1 MNELEPDALRS
12 LPRWVKAYLAAR
24 VARRAIDTVDA
35 RHVPTGFEEVLG
47 TLEILERA
55 VETGIELEQTNRG
68 FTAARQYADTHG
80 GNSSTAAHVQAAL
93 AVDDAFA
100 LVTNEARLGR
110 GGIVPPEDFQ
120 IRKLLFARGCALRA
134 SAPAGVADA
143 LSLAFASDVER
154 VRDAIASGSPWTD
167 TRPVARDFLAQYCEF
182 DTAASLDG
190 RSLIELSPLITD
202 ELIRRLSRSP
212 KLLHDL
218 APRAFEELIARV
230 FETFGFTVEL
240 TAQVRDGGRDVIAVR
255 HSPTRLKYLIE
266 CKRYSPANRVGIE
279 IVQRLHGVV
288 AGDSATAGIVA
299 TTSMFTG
306 PALEFLK
313 RPSVEYRLSGE
324 DFDGLRAWLAA
335 WERVQR
341 VKAVMSAGF
350 TLTEVGLVIP
360 DYTQTL
366 PKSGLQQTPPSR
378 SLGRR
383 S

>member
-1 MNELEPDALRS
+1 MNELEPDVFRS

-24 VARRAIDTVDA
+24 VARRAIDTIDA
-35 RHVPTGFEEVLG
+35 RHVPTGFEDVLG

-55 VETGIELEQTNRG
+55 VETGVEVKQTNRG
-68 FTAARQYADTHG
+68 FTAARLYADAHG
-80 GNSSTAAHVQAAL
+80 GNRSTAAHVRAAL

-110 GGIVPPEDFQ
+110 GKMLPSEEFQ
-120 IRKLLFARGCALRA
+120 IRKLLFARVCALQAAA
-134 SAPAGVADA
+134 SAGVADA
-143 LSLAFASDVER
+143 LALAFGSDVER
-154 VRDAIASGSPWTD
+154 VRDAIASGSPWAD

-182 DTAASLDG
+182 DTAASLNG

-202 ELIRRLSRSP
+202 EFIRRLRRSP
-212 KLLHDL
+212 TLLYEL
-218 APRAFEELIARV
+218 TPRAFEELVARV

-240 TAQVRDGGRDVIAVR
+240 TAQVRDGGRDVVAVT

-266 CKRYSPANRVGIE
+266 CKKYAPENRVGIE

-288 AGDSATAGIVA
+288 AGDSATTGIVA
-299 TTSMFTG
+299 TTSTFTS

-313 RPSVEYRLSGE
+313 RPAVEYRLSGK
-324 DFDGLRAWLAA
+324 DFDGLRAWLVA

-341 VKAVMSAGF
+341 VSAVMGAGF
-350 TLTEVGLVIP
+350 TFTEAGLVIP
-360 DYTQTL
+360 DHTL
-366 PKSGLQQTPPSR
+366 TPPNPGLQQTPPSR